1 MFLISGETGDKHT
14 KSQAFCNLAYA
25 HSKTEEYPEAKEAFQ
40 NAIKC
45 SEECDE
51 HIEACLATEGL
62 AAIYFRENDYE
73 NAIKYYKEALA
84 ILTKAN
90 DVNGA
95 HSERIVNKLS
105 EAVEFQLNAK
115 EEKDEFDGIVNERS
129 RHYGRRRGKPR
140 YGTIN
145 SLVAKGL
152 EETNDE
158 LQEGSS
164 VDITDSN
171 YDSESSS
178 ERRTSDDQG
187 KLGFYERPSDDARVG
202 SSKTNEDLSVRRRNY
217 SAQNYDGT
225 SGRITLLENGSDEE
239 RVSRQRKRTI
249 EAERTRNS
257 RTCIIQ

>member
-1 MFLISGETGDKHT
+1 MVSGETGDKHT

-40 NAIKC
+40 KAIKC

-51 HIEACLATEGL
+51 HTEACLATEGL

-90 DVNGA
+90 DVNSA

-105 EAVEFQLNAK
+105 EAVEFQLSVK
-115 EEKDEFDGIVNERS
+115 EEGDEFDGIPNQGS

-140 YGTIN
+140 YGTVN

-158 LQEGSS
+158 LEEESS
-164 VDITDSN
+164 SADISESI
-171 YDSESSS
+171 YESESSS
-178 ERRTSDDQG
+178 ERRVSDEQG
-187 KLGFYERPSDDARVG
+187 KMSFYERASDDGRAT
-202 SSKTNEDLSVRRRNY
+202 SSKANEDASVRRRHY
-217 SAQNYDGT
+217 STQSYNGT

-239 RVSRQRKRTI
+239 EASRQRKRTSEI
-249 EAERTRNS
+249 ERARNS
-257 RTCIIQ
+257 RTCIVQ